1 MTLRDKMM
9 TILDR
14 NISYLEEELHGIISH
29 AVKDVNYTGI
39 SADFLKDVGR
49 LQDYLFFK
57 SNLQNGTVLKNK
69 IREELLEELLD
80 EE

>member
-9 TILDR
+9 AILDR
-14 NISYLEEELHGIISH
+14 NINYLEEELHGIISH

-39 SADFLKDVGR
+39 DSDLLKDIAR

-57 SNLQNGTVLKNK
+57 SNLQSGTTLKNGV
-69 IREELLEELLD
+69 REELLD
-80 EE
+80 ELMDEE